1 MAWKNK
7 GIYLFHEKEYRNSVR
22 FLELAEKILNLFG
35 SHRHDRHDC
44 FNYIVSAAWN
54 SKQYS
59 KALQAGKK
67 CYELKHVKDKVCTV
81 NLKI

>member
-1 MAWKNK
+1 MDWKNT
-7 GIYLFHEKEYRNSVR
+7 GICLFHEKEYRKSVR

-35 SHRHDRHDC
+35 SHRHDCHDC